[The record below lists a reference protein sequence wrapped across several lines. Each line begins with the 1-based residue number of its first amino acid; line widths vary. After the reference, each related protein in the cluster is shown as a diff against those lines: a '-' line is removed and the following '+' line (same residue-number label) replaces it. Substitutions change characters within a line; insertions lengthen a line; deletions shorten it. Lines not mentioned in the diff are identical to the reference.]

1 MFKEERRHAII
12 NLLIKDNSV
21 SVSKLSDLYKVSQE
35 TIRSDLRYFQ
45 KSGML
50 QRCYGGGILN
60 RDALSKLITEN
71 KIDISSTIA
80 TPIHQD
86 AKLRRENTKKA
97 GKVCVLGS
105 FNIDVSATVPW
116 FPQSGESILASQFG
130 FYPSG
135 KGANQAL
142 AANNAGAAAHF
153 IFKVGKDQ
161 FSAFAMNHIIQSGI
175 TSYSAYQTDKAPT
188 GSALIYVSAVD
199 GDNIIAIYPGANM
212 MLTTQEINE
221 QHRYIAESDV
231 MLMQLETNIEA
242 LTEFIR
248 LGKQENK
255 MIMLN
260 PAPYTKQVTHLLSDI
275 DIITPNETEASFL
288 SGVTITDI
296 NDAKKAGNII
306 LQSGVKKVI
315 ITLGARGFLLCEH
328 ARTLYIPAWSAVVK
342 DAAGAGDAFNGALA
356 AALARQAD
364 MVAAIQYASAFA
376 SLAVEQVGASSMP
389 QHLQVLHRMRTQSNK
404 VININ

>member
-116 FPQSGESILASQFG
+116 FPQSGESILDQSNLD
-130 FYPSG
+130 SILEV
-135 KGANQAL
+135 KESNQAL
-142 AANNAGAAAHF
+142 DGKPMTGA
-153 IFKVGKDQ
+153 
-161 FSAFAMNHIIQSGI
+161 
-175 TSYSAYQTDKAPT
+175 
-188 GSALIYVSAVD
+188 D
-199 GDNIIAIYPGANM
+199 GTFY
-212 MLTTQEINE
+212 
-221 QHRYIAESDV
+221 
-231 MLMQLETNIEA
+231 
-242 LTEFIR
+242 F
-248 LGKQENK
+248 
-255 MIMLN
+255 
-260 PAPYTKQVTHLLSDI
+260 
-275 DIITPNETEASFL
+275 
-288 SGVTITDI
+288 
-296 NDAKKAGNII
+296 
-306 LQSGVKKVI
+306 
-315 ITLGARGFLLCEH
+315 
-328 ARTLYIPAWSAVVK
+328 
-342 DAAGAGDAFNGALA
+342 
-356 AALARQAD
+356 
-364 MVAAIQYASAFA
+364 
-376 SLAVEQVGASSMP
+376 
-389 QHLQVLHRMRTQSNK
+389 
-404 VININ
+404 

>member
-130 FYPSG
+130 FYPGG

-175 TSYSAYQTDKAPT
+175 ASYSAYQTDKAPT
-188 GSALIYVSAVD
+188 GSALIY
-199 GDNIIAIYPGANM
+199 
-212 MLTTQEINE
+212 
-221 QHRYIAESDV
+221 
-231 MLMQLETNIEA
+231 
-242 LTEFIR
+242 
-248 LGKQENK
+248 
-255 MIMLN
+255 
-260 PAPYTKQVTHLLSDI
+260 
-275 DIITPNETEASFL
+275 
-288 SGVTITDI
+288 
-296 NDAKKAGNII
+296 
-306 LQSGVKKVI
+306 
-315 ITLGARGFLLCEH
+315 
-328 ARTLYIPAWSAVVK
+328 
-342 DAAGAGDAFNGALA
+342 
-356 AALARQAD
+356 
-364 MVAAIQYASAFA
+364 
-376 SLAVEQVGASSMP
+376 
-389 QHLQVLHRMRTQSNK
+389 
-404 VININ
+404 